1 MEQPSRKPA
10 MAPNLGEA
18 DGVLGVWAVSL
29 RRGRCQAKV
38 FFATNISLISS
49 DLFGLPSGFLSVCFL
64 YRAPHSSGA
73 FLLSDSIGGEAEN
86 AFLEG
91 KTQPGTTVKMAF

>member
-1 MEQPSRKPA
+1 

-64 YRAPHSSGA
+64 SSGA